1 MFLVSLRTKE
11 LFLLTVTVAAH
22 ELINTT
28 SCIHQLRLTSIE
40 RVRSVRDL
48 DLYQR
53 ISNAIDLDRLFCINR

>member
-28 SCIHQLRLTSIE
+28 SSIDE
-40 RVRSVRDL
+40 LLLASEEWV
-48 DLYQR
+48 
-53 ISNAIDLDRLFCINR
+53 